1 MDPDDLAI
9 RPARP
14 EEAEFLS
21 HLIFRARTYWDYPRE
36 LMEYWAERGDLSITP
51 EEIEE
56 NPVYVAE
63 DSDEVLGF
71 YSIET
76 AEDGSRLIGN
86 LWVMPE
92 YIGSEI
98 PSALLFH
105 ACELAK
111 TSGSDCLF
119 MISDPNAAAFYEK
132 MGAERIGEK
141 QAGRLDGKSAL
152 PVLRL
157 RL

>member
-1 MDPDDLAI
+1 MDPDDLVI
-9 RPARP
+9 RPAKP
-14 EEAEFLS
+14 EEAELLS
-21 HLIFRARTYWDYPRE
+21 HMIFRARTYWDYPRE
-36 LMEYWAERGDLSITP
+36 LMDYWAERGDLSITP

-56 NPVYVAE
+56 NPTYVAE
-63 DSDEVLGF
+63 DSDEALGF
-71 YSIET
+71 YSLET
-76 AEDGSRLIGN
+76 AEDGSSLIAN

-92 YIGSEI
+92 YVGSEI
-98 PSALLFH
+98 PSSLFFH

-119 MISDPNAAAFYEK
+119 MISDPNAAAFYEE

-141 QAGRLDGKSAL
+141 LAKFSEGQSAL
-152 PVLRL
+152 PVFRL